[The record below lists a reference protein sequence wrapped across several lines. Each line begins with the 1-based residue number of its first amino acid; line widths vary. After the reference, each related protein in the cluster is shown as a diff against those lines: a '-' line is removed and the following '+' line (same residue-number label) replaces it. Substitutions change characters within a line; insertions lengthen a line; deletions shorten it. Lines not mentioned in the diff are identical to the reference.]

1 MVLLVKGS
9 AGADG
14 ISINELK
21 SISTRNGIAPGRK
34 LLEKPMHI
42 ERRKECKNTEARY
55 WNPDVRCP

>member
-1 MVLLVKGS
+1 MILLVKGS

-55 WNPDVRCP
+55 